1 MRARGTIA
9 LVMLFALGVCAS
21 SASAAP
27 LAMTFTEARANV
39 GVQLADFPLFEEPD
53 TAPFAA
59 QIDSGSGEITAGA
72 LQVPQF
78 STDITEPIVANVTVD
93 FDIGEIEG
101 SFNQATGAL
110 TLEGEAGGT
119 LTATNGTF
127 AGEECTVST
136 TPTVLQLSTEEEDEQ
151 EGSPRAGA
159 PFTAGLTGAGAIAGR
174 WTHMDA
180 TPVEPG
186 DPDNVSFCNNV
197 ETRIGGPG
205 GIWLEQEDIVA
216 PAPPQLTGTDPAS
229 PGASGSPR
237 IRGTAEAGSTVRV
250 YAGPSCAGT
259 PVATGSASQLGSP
272 GIAVE
277 VAEGVTATFSAT
289 ATDADTNTSACS
301 TPISYTHQK
310 DVPPPPPP
318 PACVVPKLAGKTL
331 KAAKRTIR
339 AANCKVGKVRK
350 PKGLK
355 ANGRVLVVKAS
366 KPAAGTSPA
375 DGKVHLRLG
384 PKPRK

>member
-9 LVMLFALGVCAS
+9 LVLLFALGVCAS

-27 LAMTFTEARANV
+27 LSMTFTEARANV
-39 GVQLADFPLFEEPD
+39 GVQLADFPLFEAPA
-53 TAPFAA
+53 TAPFEA
-59 QIDSGSGEITAGA
+59 QIDSGTGEITAGA

-101 SFNQATGAL
+101 SFDQASGAL

-127 AGEECTVST
+127 AGEECIVST
-136 TPTVLQLSTEEEDEQ
+136 TPAVLELSTAEEDEQ
-151 EGSPRAGA
+151 EGSPRAGQ
-159 PFTAGLTGAGAIAGR
+159 PFTEGLTGAGAIAGR

-186 DPDNVSFCNNV
+186 NSENVSFCNNV

-205 GIWLEQEDIVA
+205 GIWLEQEDVVA
-216 PAPPQLTGTDPAS
+216 PSAPQLTGTDPAS
-229 PGASGSPR
+229 PGTSGTPR
-237 IRGTAEAGSTVRV
+237 IRGNAEAGSTVRV
-250 YAGPSCAGT
+250 YAGPNCTGA
-259 PVATGSASQLGSP
+259 PVATGSAAELGLP
-272 GIAVE
+272 GIGVE

-301 TPISYTHQK
+301 APISYTHQK
-310 DVPPPPPP
+310 GGPPPPP
-318 PACVVPKLAGKTL
+318 PATCVVPKVVGMKLG
-331 KAAKRTIR
+331 AAKKKIR
-339 AANCKVGKVRK
+339 AAGCTVGKVQKR
-350 PKGLK
+350 KGLK
-355 ANGRVLVVKAS
+355 GKGLVVKS
-366 KPAAGTSPA
+366 STPAAGATKPA
-375 DGKVHLRLG
+375 NAKVHLRLG
-384 PKPRK
+384 PKPPT